1 MFLDVFSRWWSQTK
15 LSKDFWIEK
24 DDTFIRIHVVPR
36 RGLFNPESWVTS
48 QCDVKERLLGS
59 IGVVR
64 STTAISCETHHP
76 LQSIHDT
83 WQSDTKASYP
93 TLWVGRTVFARVR
106 HPGRQCVSPEDLL
119 ESDGQQGRSEEPVED
134 DQARA
139 SSGGSTA
146 GLPGASQ
153 LDRGRG
159 APGRD
164 RQDAAT
170 HGHRQHAKG
179 TDTDDACP
187 AHGHSSRDGVDASG
201 QAHKGPDDPGN
212 PGQCREPS
220 RHRGILR
227 PLSRAA
233 LPRGAGV
240 LPTMEHHGDGGEPG
254 QRLTGPDSPGQLRQ
268 DETQR
273 GGDPR
278 PGGRS
283 TRALHPVTRGHQV
296 RFERVVDSL
305 RADPGE
311 RVPEEEP
318 RTSRGKG
325 QGVSRSPEG
334 HAISSRSTSDCQT
347 TGARVGSEADTHEAG
362 CAGGSPG
369 GDQPAHGTP
378 GSPPRQ
384 ARDVDQSDFDSEARL
399 EDSIRP
405 RAAPQDS
412 YEHDVGPYD
421 SEQPGDDKC
430 CDCLEVTSDDLD
442 GLSVDAFARRLWQIK
457 DFSHASCEK
466 ILKHVCSECQAARKR
481 KINEGTASVAF
492 GAYSHGNHYGVIQKT
507 CIYPNVSIY
516 INRFLKHHGAKG
528 SWSSVQLGWN
538 CPVGAHKDVHNLS
551 DTLNWNITLGNFSG
565 GRLWLES
572 TVSTSQAS
580 KDQQVQLCDGTMA
593 IGPVVDT
600 KGQVHAFD
608 PKRRH
613 GVEQW
618 SGDRATITAYTT
630 RGVGHLSRQER
641 DLLRSFGFPVGQD
654 AGPNQ
659 PPADEPHHVEH
670 RQRPKKSVR
679 RTLWKSAQ
687 RASAMFTI
695 GLAAASS
702 FVSEILPHGSDPARA
717 SLYEIGGHDLTCDIA
732 GFGSTVIEPLS
743 WKDFLQDTD
752 NEKVVDTITALK
764 PHVVWVQGHGRGLDA
779 IAHLRKTADVQ
790 IGEGG
795 MFVCQ
800 DDITAG
806 FWKAPLLEYF
816 VEAYPCSFEDKAQ
829 TRIIRVGS
837 QVRPHD
843 DVHPPP
849 SQAVNVTS
857 HEDGHGAQSGQHS
870 NSSVKE
876 IKFEGNVPKHVQSAL
891 IRLHQNLGHPS
902 AQDMARHLRYVGADE
917 HVVKAC
923 KNLRCQVCDRNRHT
937 GTPRPATLPSL
948 LDMNQ
953 LVSIDVFHVF
963 DADRVRHEL
972 LSVIDHATTF
982 QLVCKIEGHSAAEF
996 TKKFTQLWGNVFGS
1010 PGTISADLETGL
1022 QAGLA
1027 KYAEFHGC
1035 KIRSAAG
1042 QAHWQQGVIERHGLW
1057 FQEIIKRVIDEKSIG
1072 AEDIDLAIQACNS
1085 AKNELRRRHGF
1096 SPNQAVFGRDPRVAE
1111 ELCSGGDEERFIELM
1126 SQDRQRQKE
1135 VAIRTAARMAFF
1147 RTQLDT
1153 KFRRS
1158 LLQRARVKRGGYR
1171 IGELV
1176 CFYRIEKVAT
1186 KRGQWRG
1193 PGTIIGSEGGNWWV
1207 SFAGRCHLVAEE
1219 HLRPSTAE
1227 ELGDILSTK
1236 IARDDLEKLLNLDP
1250 DDPATYQDNP
1260 DPEQGDVD
1268 LDPEQESQQD
1278 IDMDFQFSLEPE
1290 QDVFNPDAEMTIEG
1304 SASASS
1310 APRREK
1316 DRDPRN
1322 PPVVVSKRV
1331 RIKGPAE
1338 KAQSVNMLKRCYTER
1353 SLAKQYE
1360 KELPW
1365 KVIPESEH
1373 QGFREAEDKQFREHL
1388 HHQALDPIS
1397 LEESRAIRQRVD
1409 PSRILS
1415 SRFAYK
1421 DKNWTRRKLDESLPW
1436 KHKARLVIGGH
1447 RDPDVHMLQTDAP
1460 TINRLSVLTLL
1471 QLVASK
1477 RAKEG
1482 WSASAGDIEAAFLN
1496 GDPLERELYLAQ
1508 PRTGLAGLHPEQLLR
1523 ITKGVF
1529 GLPDSPRKW
1538 WRRLRGDMLGI
1549 SIVHEG
1555 QKYKLLQS
1563 PLDACLFQLV
1573 KDSFDPADLKPE
1585 EPVGYVG
1592 VHVDDLLVAGGPV
1605 FSRLIQEA
1613 LSNIFPVGEWLVDDF
1628 DYLGSHIKVDDQGV
1642 FFSQEAY
1649 ASSRLFEIPISTE
1662 QKDEDPAT
1670 EEQRID
1676 NQSLVGAL
1684 SWLSSQSR
1692 PDLQCSVSLAQ
1703 QLQSNPSVGDL
1714 RFSNQIARRAWD
1726 HRDKGI
1732 WLRPLVL
1739 SQLEFLVYHDAAW
1752 GNAKLSGEEG
1762 FRLSQ
1767 ADHELGTMTGS
1778 PYDWKERKAKRAN
1791 SCVASQLGVLLVLT
1805 DTEHY
1810 RKGGQVCSVLDWKSC
1825 ATQRVCRSTFGAET
1839 TGCIEA
1845 VETGQYIRSYVQTII
1860 TGKLQ
1865 RVESLAGGR
1874 LKCITDCKSLYD
1886 HLHKEGVPKIP
1897 SDKRLAI
1904 DLSALRQ
1911 SLDLEKVNDRT
1922 PLFWVPTGFQL
1933 ADVLTKPK
1941 SSDQWWKEIYGSF
1954 RLPFKCLEEDAETSL
1969 KL

>member
-1 MFLDVFSRWWSQTK
+1 M
-15 LSKDFWIEK
+15 
-24 DDTFIRIHVVPR
+24 R
-36 RGLFNPESWVTS
+36 RTNYE
-48 QCDVKERLLGS
+48 
-59 IGVVR
+59 
-64 STTAISCETHHP
+64 
-76 LQSIHDT
+76 
-83 WQSDTKASYP
+83 
-93 TLWVGRTVFARVR
+93 
-106 HPGRQCVSPEDLL
+106 
-119 ESDGQQGRSEEPVED
+119 
-134 DQARA
+134 
-139 SSGGSTA
+139 
-146 GLPGASQ
+146 
-153 LDRGRG
+153 
-159 APGRD
+159 
-164 RQDAAT
+164 
-170 HGHRQHAKG
+170 
-179 TDTDDACP
+179 
-187 AHGHSSRDGVDASG
+187 
-201 QAHKGPDDPGN
+201 
-212 PGQCREPS
+212 
-220 RHRGILR
+220 
-227 PLSRAA
+227 
-233 LPRGAGV
+233 
-240 LPTMEHHGDGGEPG
+240 GDM
-254 QRLTGPDSPGQLRQ
+254 
-268 DETQR
+268 
-273 GGDPR
+273 
-278 PGGRS
+278 
-283 TRALHPVTRGHQV
+283 
-296 RFERVVDSL
+296 
-305 RADPGE
+305 
-311 RVPEEEP
+311 
-318 RTSRGKG
+318 
-325 QGVSRSPEG
+325 VSR
-334 HAISSRSTSDCQT
+334 
-347 TGARVGSEADTHEAG
+347 
-362 CAGGSPG
+362 
-369 GDQPAHGTP
+369 
-378 GSPPRQ
+378 
-384 ARDVDQSDFDSEARL
+384 L
-399 EDSIRP
+399 
-405 RAAPQDS
+405 
-412 YEHDVGPYD
+412 
-421 SEQPGDDKC
+421 
-430 CDCLEVTSDDLD
+430 
-442 GLSVDAFARRLWQIK
+442 IK
-457 DFSHASCEK
+457 
-466 ILKHVCSECQAARKR
+466 R
-481 KINEGTASVAF
+481 
-492 GAYSHGNHYGVIQKT
+492 
-507 CIYPNVSIY
+507 
-516 INRFLKHHGAKG
+516 
-528 SWSSVQLGWN
+528 SSVE
-538 CPVGAHKDVHNLS
+538 
-551 DTLNWNITLGNFSG
+551 I
-565 GRLWLES
+565 RES
-572 TVSTSQAS
+572 
-580 KDQQVQLCDGTMA
+580 
-593 IGPVVDT
+593 
-600 KGQVHAFD
+600 
-608 PKRRH
+608 PK
-613 GVEQW
+613 
-618 SGDRATITAYTT
+618 
-630 RGVGHLSRQER
+630 
-641 DLLRSFGFPVGQD
+641 
-654 AGPNQ
+654 
-659 PPADEPHHVEH
+659 
-670 RQRPKKSVR
+670 
-679 RTLWKSAQ
+679 
-687 RASAMFTI
+687 
-695 GLAAASS
+695 S
-702 FVSEILPHGSDPARA
+702 FVQAEMRSA
-717 SLYEIGGHDLTCDIA
+717 SLSSC
-732 GFGSTVIEPLS
+732 
-743 WKDFLQDTD
+743 
-752 NEKVVDTITALK
+752 
-764 PHVVWVQGHGRGLDA
+764 
-779 IAHLRKTADVQ
+779 LRT
-790 IGEGG
+790 E
-795 MFVCQ
+795 
-800 DDITAG
+800 
-806 FWKAPLLEYF
+806 
-816 VEAYPCSFEDKAQ
+816 
-829 TRIIRVGS
+829 
-837 QVRPHD
+837 
-843 DVHPPP
+843 
-849 SQAVNVTS
+849 
-857 HEDGHGAQSGQHS
+857 
-870 NSSVKE
+870 
-876 IKFEGNVPKHVQSAL
+876 
-891 IRLHQNLGHPS
+891 
-902 AQDMARHLRYVGADE
+902 
-917 HVVKAC
+917 
-923 KNLRCQVCDRNRHT
+923 
-937 GTPRPATLPSL
+937 
-948 LDMNQ
+948 
-953 LVSIDVFHVF
+953 
-963 DADRVRHEL
+963 
-972 LSVIDHATTF
+972 
-982 QLVCKIEGHSAAEF
+982 
-996 TKKFTQLWGNVFGS
+996 
-1010 PGTISADLETGL
+1010 
-1022 QAGLA
+1022 
-1027 KYAEFHGC
+1027 
-1035 KIRSAAG
+1035 
-1042 QAHWQQGVIERHGLW
+1042 
-1057 FQEIIKRVIDEKSIG
+1057 
-1072 AEDIDLAIQACNS
+1072 
-1085 AKNELRRRHGF
+1085 
-1096 SPNQAVFGRDPRVAE
+1096 
-1111 ELCSGGDEERFIELM
+1111 
-1126 SQDRQRQKE
+1126 RQKE

-1290 QDVFNPDAEMTIEG
+1290 QDVFNPDAEMMIEG

-1447 RDPDVHMLQTDAP
+1447 RDPDVHMLQTDAL

-1549 SIVHEG
+1549 SIVREG

-1573 KDSFDPADLKPE
+1573 KDSFDPADLKSE

-1628 DYLGSHIKVDDQGV
+1628 DYLGSHIKVDDKGV

-1791 SCVASQLGVLLVLT
+1791 FCVASQLGV
-1805 DTEHY
+1805 
-1810 RKGGQVCSVLDWKSC
+1810 
-1825 ATQRVCRSTFGAET
+1825 
-1839 TGCIEA
+1839 
-1845 VETGQYIRSYVQTII
+1845 
-1860 TGKLQ
+1860 
-1865 RVESLAGGR
+1865 
-1874 LKCITDCKSLYD
+1874 
-1886 HLHKEGVPKIP
+1886 
-1897 SDKRLAI
+1897 
-1904 DLSALRQ
+1904 
-1911 SLDLEKVNDRT
+1911 
-1922 PLFWVPTGFQL
+1922 
-1933 ADVLTKPK
+1933 
-1941 SSDQWWKEIYGSF
+1941 
-1954 RLPFKCLEEDAETSL
+1954 
-1969 KL
+1969 

>member
-1 MFLDVFSRWWSQTK
+1 M
-15 LSKDFWIEK
+15 
-24 DDTFIRIHVVPR
+24 
-36 RGLFNPESWVTS
+36 
-48 QCDVKERLLGS
+48 
-59 IGVVR
+59 
-64 STTAISCETHHP
+64 
-76 LQSIHDT
+76 
-83 WQSDTKASYP
+83 
-93 TLWVGRTVFARVR
+93 
-106 HPGRQCVSPEDLL
+106 
-119 ESDGQQGRSEEPVED
+119 
-134 DQARA
+134 
-139 SSGGSTA
+139 
-146 GLPGASQ
+146 
-153 LDRGRG
+153 
-159 APGRD
+159 
-164 RQDAAT
+164 
-170 HGHRQHAKG
+170 
-179 TDTDDACP
+179 
-187 AHGHSSRDGVDASG
+187 
-201 QAHKGPDDPGN
+201 
-212 PGQCREPS
+212 
-220 RHRGILR
+220 
-227 PLSRAA
+227 
-233 LPRGAGV
+233 
-240 LPTMEHHGDGGEPG
+240 
-254 QRLTGPDSPGQLRQ
+254 
-268 DETQR
+268 
-273 GGDPR
+273 
-278 PGGRS
+278 
-283 TRALHPVTRGHQV
+283 
-296 RFERVVDSL
+296 
-305 RADPGE
+305 
-311 RVPEEEP
+311 
-318 RTSRGKG
+318 
-325 QGVSRSPEG
+325 
-334 HAISSRSTSDCQT
+334 
-347 TGARVGSEADTHEAG
+347 
-362 CAGGSPG
+362 
-369 GDQPAHGTP
+369 
-378 GSPPRQ
+378 
-384 ARDVDQSDFDSEARL
+384 
-399 EDSIRP
+399 
-405 RAAPQDS
+405 
-412 YEHDVGPYD
+412 
-421 SEQPGDDKC
+421 
-430 CDCLEVTSDDLD
+430 
-442 GLSVDAFARRLWQIK
+442 
-457 DFSHASCEK
+457 
-466 ILKHVCSECQAARKR
+466 
-481 KINEGTASVAF
+481 
-492 GAYSHGNHYGVIQKT
+492 
-507 CIYPNVSIY
+507 
-516 INRFLKHHGAKG
+516 
-528 SWSSVQLGWN
+528 
-538 CPVGAHKDVHNLS
+538 
-551 DTLNWNITLGNFSG
+551 
-565 GRLWLES
+565 
-572 TVSTSQAS
+572 
-580 KDQQVQLCDGTMA
+580 
-593 IGPVVDT
+593 
-600 KGQVHAFD
+600 
-608 PKRRH
+608 
-613 GVEQW
+613 
-618 SGDRATITAYTT
+618 
-630 RGVGHLSRQER
+630 
-641 DLLRSFGFPVGQD
+641 
-654 AGPNQ
+654 
-659 PPADEPHHVEH
+659 
-670 RQRPKKSVR
+670 
-679 RTLWKSAQ
+679 
-687 RASAMFTI
+687 
-695 GLAAASS
+695 
-702 FVSEILPHGSDPARA
+702 
-717 SLYEIGGHDLTCDIA
+717 
-732 GFGSTVIEPLS
+732 
-743 WKDFLQDTD
+743 
-752 NEKVVDTITALK
+752 
-764 PHVVWVQGHGRGLDA
+764 
-779 IAHLRKTADVQ
+779 
-790 IGEGG
+790 
-795 MFVCQ
+795 
-800 DDITAG
+800 
-806 FWKAPLLEYF
+806 
-816 VEAYPCSFEDKAQ
+816 
-829 TRIIRVGS
+829 
-837 QVRPHD
+837 
-843 DVHPPP
+843 
-849 SQAVNVTS
+849 
-857 HEDGHGAQSGQHS
+857 
-870 NSSVKE
+870 
-876 IKFEGNVPKHVQSAL
+876 
-891 IRLHQNLGHPS
+891 
-902 AQDMARHLRYVGADE
+902 
-917 HVVKAC
+917 
-923 KNLRCQVCDRNRHT
+923 
-937 GTPRPATLPSL
+937 
-948 LDMNQ
+948 
-953 LVSIDVFHVF
+953 
-963 DADRVRHEL
+963 
-972 LSVIDHATTF
+972 
-982 QLVCKIEGHSAAEF
+982 
-996 TKKFTQLWGNVFGS
+996 
-1010 PGTISADLETGL
+1010 
-1022 QAGLA
+1022 
-1027 KYAEFHGC
+1027 
-1035 KIRSAAG
+1035 
-1042 QAHWQQGVIERHGLW
+1042 
-1057 FQEIIKRVIDEKSIG
+1057 
-1072 AEDIDLAIQACNS
+1072 
-1085 AKNELRRRHGF
+1085 
-1096 SPNQAVFGRDPRVAE
+1096 
-1111 ELCSGGDEERFIELM
+1111 
-1126 SQDRQRQKE
+1126 
-1135 VAIRTAARMAFF
+1135 
-1147 RTQLDT
+1147 
-1153 KFRRS
+1153 
-1158 LLQRARVKRGGYR
+1158 
-1171 IGELV
+1171 
-1176 CFYRIEKVAT
+1176 
-1186 KRGQWRG
+1186 
-1193 PGTIIGSEGGNWWV
+1193 

-1310 APRREK
+1310 ALRREK

-1573 KDSFDPADLKPE
+1573 KDSFDPADLKSE

-1628 DYLGSHIKVDDQGV
+1628 DYLGSHIKVDGQGV

-1752 GNAKLSGEEG
+1752 GNAKVSGEEG

-1941 SSDQWWKEIYGSF
+1941 NSDQWWKEIYGSF

>member
-1 MFLDVFSRWWSQTK
+1 MV
-15 LSKDFWIEK
+15 
-24 DDTFIRIHVVPR
+24 
-36 RGLFNPESWVTS
+36 
-48 QCDVKERLLGS
+48 
-59 IGVVR
+59 
-64 STTAISCETHHP
+64 
-76 LQSIHDT
+76 
-83 WQSDTKASYP
+83 
-93 TLWVGRTVFARVR
+93 
-106 HPGRQCVSPEDLL
+106 
-119 ESDGQQGRSEEPVED
+119 
-134 DQARA
+134 
-139 SSGGSTA
+139 
-146 GLPGASQ
+146 
-153 LDRGRG
+153 
-159 APGRD
+159 
-164 RQDAAT
+164 
-170 HGHRQHAKG
+170 
-179 TDTDDACP
+179 
-187 AHGHSSRDGVDASG
+187 
-201 QAHKGPDDPGN
+201 
-212 PGQCREPS
+212 
-220 RHRGILR
+220 
-227 PLSRAA
+227 
-233 LPRGAGV
+233 
-240 LPTMEHHGDGGEPG
+240 
-254 QRLTGPDSPGQLRQ
+254 
-268 DETQR
+268 
-273 GGDPR
+273 
-278 PGGRS
+278 
-283 TRALHPVTRGHQV
+283 
-296 RFERVVDSL
+296 
-305 RADPGE
+305 
-311 RVPEEEP
+311 
-318 RTSRGKG
+318 
-325 QGVSRSPEG
+325 
-334 HAISSRSTSDCQT
+334 
-347 TGARVGSEADTHEAG
+347 
-362 CAGGSPG
+362 
-369 GDQPAHGTP
+369 
-378 GSPPRQ
+378 
-384 ARDVDQSDFDSEARL
+384 
-399 EDSIRP
+399 
-405 RAAPQDS
+405 
-412 YEHDVGPYD
+412 
-421 SEQPGDDKC
+421 
-430 CDCLEVTSDDLD
+430 
-442 GLSVDAFARRLWQIK
+442 
-457 DFSHASCEK
+457 
-466 ILKHVCSECQAARKR
+466 
-481 KINEGTASVAF
+481 
-492 GAYSHGNHYGVIQKT
+492 
-507 CIYPNVSIY
+507 
-516 INRFLKHHGAKG
+516 
-528 SWSSVQLGWN
+528 
-538 CPVGAHKDVHNLS
+538 
-551 DTLNWNITLGNFSG
+551 
-565 GRLWLES
+565 
-572 TVSTSQAS
+572 
-580 KDQQVQLCDGTMA
+580 
-593 IGPVVDT
+593 
-600 KGQVHAFD
+600 
-608 PKRRH
+608 
-613 GVEQW
+613 
-618 SGDRATITAYTT
+618 
-630 RGVGHLSRQER
+630 
-641 DLLRSFGFPVGQD
+641 
-654 AGPNQ
+654 
-659 PPADEPHHVEH
+659 
-670 RQRPKKSVR
+670 
-679 RTLWKSAQ
+679 
-687 RASAMFTI
+687 
-695 GLAAASS
+695 
-702 FVSEILPHGSDPARA
+702 
-717 SLYEIGGHDLTCDIA
+717 
-732 GFGSTVIEPLS
+732 
-743 WKDFLQDTD
+743 
-752 NEKVVDTITALK
+752 
-764 PHVVWVQGHGRGLDA
+764 
-779 IAHLRKTADVQ
+779 
-790 IGEGG
+790 
-795 MFVCQ
+795 
-800 DDITAG
+800 
-806 FWKAPLLEYF
+806 
-816 VEAYPCSFEDKAQ
+816 
-829 TRIIRVGS
+829 
-837 QVRPHD
+837 
-843 DVHPPP
+843 
-849 SQAVNVTS
+849 
-857 HEDGHGAQSGQHS
+857 
-870 NSSVKE
+870 
-876 IKFEGNVPKHVQSAL
+876 
-891 IRLHQNLGHPS
+891 
-902 AQDMARHLRYVGADE
+902 
-917 HVVKAC
+917 
-923 KNLRCQVCDRNRHT
+923 
-937 GTPRPATLPSL
+937 
-948 LDMNQ
+948 
-953 LVSIDVFHVF
+953 
-963 DADRVRHEL
+963 
-972 LSVIDHATTF
+972 
-982 QLVCKIEGHSAAEF
+982 
-996 TKKFTQLWGNVFGS
+996 
-1010 PGTISADLETGL
+1010 
-1022 QAGLA
+1022 
-1027 KYAEFHGC
+1027 
-1035 KIRSAAG
+1035 
-1042 QAHWQQGVIERHGLW
+1042 
-1057 FQEIIKRVIDEKSIG
+1057 QEIIKRVIDEKSIG
-1072 AEDIDLAIQACNS
+1072 AEDIDPAIQACNS

-1331 RIKGPAE
+1331 RLKGPAE

-1421 DKNWTRRKLDESLPW
+1421 DKNWARRKLDESLPW

-1573 KDSFDPADLKPE
+1573 KDSFDPADLKSE

-1739 SQLEFLVYHDAAW
+1739 SQLEFLVYHDAAC

-1941 SSDQWWKEIYGSF
+1941 NSDQWWKEIYGSF

>member
-1 MFLDVFSRWWSQTK
+1 M
-15 LSKDFWIEK
+15 
-24 DDTFIRIHVVPR
+24 
-36 RGLFNPESWVTS
+36 
-48 QCDVKERLLGS
+48 
-59 IGVVR
+59 
-64 STTAISCETHHP
+64 
-76 LQSIHDT
+76 
-83 WQSDTKASYP
+83 
-93 TLWVGRTVFARVR
+93 
-106 HPGRQCVSPEDLL
+106 
-119 ESDGQQGRSEEPVED
+119 
-134 DQARA
+134 
-139 SSGGSTA
+139 
-146 GLPGASQ
+146 
-153 LDRGRG
+153 
-159 APGRD
+159 
-164 RQDAAT
+164 
-170 HGHRQHAKG
+170 
-179 TDTDDACP
+179 
-187 AHGHSSRDGVDASG
+187 
-201 QAHKGPDDPGN
+201 
-212 PGQCREPS
+212 
-220 RHRGILR
+220 
-227 PLSRAA
+227 
-233 LPRGAGV
+233 
-240 LPTMEHHGDGGEPG
+240 
-254 QRLTGPDSPGQLRQ
+254 
-268 DETQR
+268 
-273 GGDPR
+273 
-278 PGGRS
+278 
-283 TRALHPVTRGHQV
+283 
-296 RFERVVDSL
+296 
-305 RADPGE
+305 
-311 RVPEEEP
+311 
-318 RTSRGKG
+318 
-325 QGVSRSPEG
+325 
-334 HAISSRSTSDCQT
+334 
-347 TGARVGSEADTHEAG
+347 
-362 CAGGSPG
+362 
-369 GDQPAHGTP
+369 
-378 GSPPRQ
+378 
-384 ARDVDQSDFDSEARL
+384 
-399 EDSIRP
+399 
-405 RAAPQDS
+405 
-412 YEHDVGPYD
+412 
-421 SEQPGDDKC
+421 
-430 CDCLEVTSDDLD
+430 
-442 GLSVDAFARRLWQIK
+442 
-457 DFSHASCEK
+457 
-466 ILKHVCSECQAARKR
+466 
-481 KINEGTASVAF
+481 
-492 GAYSHGNHYGVIQKT
+492 
-507 CIYPNVSIY
+507 
-516 INRFLKHHGAKG
+516 
-528 SWSSVQLGWN
+528 
-538 CPVGAHKDVHNLS
+538 
-551 DTLNWNITLGNFSG
+551 
-565 GRLWLES
+565 
-572 TVSTSQAS
+572 
-580 KDQQVQLCDGTMA
+580 
-593 IGPVVDT
+593 
-600 KGQVHAFD
+600 
-608 PKRRH
+608 
-613 GVEQW
+613 
-618 SGDRATITAYTT
+618 
-630 RGVGHLSRQER
+630 
-641 DLLRSFGFPVGQD
+641 
-654 AGPNQ
+654 
-659 PPADEPHHVEH
+659 
-670 RQRPKKSVR
+670 
-679 RTLWKSAQ
+679 
-687 RASAMFTI
+687 
-695 GLAAASS
+695 
-702 FVSEILPHGSDPARA
+702 
-717 SLYEIGGHDLTCDIA
+717 
-732 GFGSTVIEPLS
+732 
-743 WKDFLQDTD
+743 
-752 NEKVVDTITALK
+752 
-764 PHVVWVQGHGRGLDA
+764 
-779 IAHLRKTADVQ
+779 
-790 IGEGG
+790 
-795 MFVCQ
+795 
-800 DDITAG
+800 
-806 FWKAPLLEYF
+806 
-816 VEAYPCSFEDKAQ
+816 
-829 TRIIRVGS
+829 
-837 QVRPHD
+837 
-843 DVHPPP
+843 
-849 SQAVNVTS
+849 NVTN

-937 GTPRPATLPSL
+937 GTPGPATLPSL

-972 LSVIDHATTF
+972 LAVIDHATTF

-1057 FQEIIKRVIDEKSIG
+1057 FQENIKRVIDEKSIG

-1096 SPNQAVFGRDPRVAE
+1096 SPKQAVFGRDPRVAE

-1290 QDVFNPDAEMTIEG
+1290 QDVFNPDAEMMIEG

-1496 GDPLERELYLAQ
+1496 GDPLKRELYLAQ

-1573 KDSFDPADLKPE
+1573 KDSFDPADLKSE

-1628 DYLGSHIKVDDQGV
+1628 DYLGSHIKVDDKGV

-1941 SSDQWWKEIYGSF
+1941 NSDQWWKEIYGSF